1 MRRNVPLAQLST
13 LFGTILLFV
22 LILYGSYYISKKVA
36 KISARDN
43 QSKYMKLQ
51 DRIMIG
57 QNKYISIISIGE
69 RYFVI
74 GSSDNGMNL
83 ITELDQDDL
92 QELKQTGYSISEHL
106 NFQDILK
113 NLGRNK
119 NTKI

>member
-1 MRRNVPLAQLST
+1 MLLKQLGT

-22 LILYGSYYISKKVA
+22 LILYGSYFFSKKVA
-36 KISARDN
+36 RISARDN
-43 QSKYMKLQ
+43 QSKYMKLH

-57 QNKYISIISIGE
+57 QNKYISIISIGD

-113 NLGRNK
+113 NIGRNK
-119 NTKI
+119 NTKA